1 MLSFFWCTCWPLVT
15 SVLKKKK
22 KVYLYNLTILKSDCF
37 RSWVVWL
44 LHIFWILI
52 PYQIYGSHT
61 FSPSVS
67 CLFVLIIPLPCSI
80 FLVWCSPIYLW
91 LELSVSY
98 SNNGFQ
104 DQHVLSRQ
112 HLFSISSCMVF
123 GLMFK
128 SFIQLILCHV
138 II

>member
-15 SVLKKKK
+15 SVLKKK

-61 FSPSVS
+61 FSPSVT